1 MIEFYLYDIICILC
15 YSKPEDLANP
25 PPQIADVQRSWN
37 NMRAGRNAMVSSL
50 FIKLFKEIPRVQQYF
65 DKFAAVPV
73 DAFPVI
79 LNSTNRSLW

>member
-1 MIEFYLYDIICILC
+1 MILFA
-15 YSKPEDLANP
+15 YSAIANLRIWLIP
-25 PPQIADVQRSWN
+25 SPQIADVQRSWD